1 MVEDKKTKDIILN
14 IVNKIKKDYQPE
26 KIILYGSY
34 AYGNPD
40 RDSDIDLFIIK
51 ETDERPIDRRVAI
64 RRIVDIR
71 DPACPPFSPI
81 VITPQELKNRLK
93 VGDQFV
99 EEILTRGELLYG
111 L

>member
-1 MVEDKKTKDIILN
+1 MVEDEKTKEIILN
-14 IVNKIKKDYQPE
+14 IVDKIKKDYQPE

-71 DPACPPFSPI
+71 DAAHPPFSPI
-81 VITPQELKNRLK
+81 VITPQELKTRLK
-93 VGDQFV
+93 IGDQFV
-99 EEILTRGELLYG
+99 EEILTRGEVLYG
-111 L
+111 H

>member
-1 MVEDKKTKDIILN
+1 MVEDGQTKEIILN
-14 IVNKIKKDYQPE
+14 IVDKIKRDYQPE

-40 RDSDIDLFIIK
+40 RDSDIDLFIVK
-51 ETDERPIDRRVAI
+51 ETDQRPIDRRVTI

-93 VGDQFV
+93 IGDRFV
-99 EEILTRGELLYG
+99 EEILTRGEVLYG
-111 L
+111 R